1 MTSEEKD
8 VSDQEKHDA
17 ALALLKKLKDKLIAG
32 DVSSARLA
40 AFKLAWRQEDG
51 LIILKEVLFGKYE
64 RTAKK
69 AAAYGLRSMN
79 GRMKKLGRGV
89 LDEGLK
95 HRDRTT
101 KAACVKAI
109 FLMDGGV
116 PEKSAPRGNRNP
128 RGNSR
133 IQEIR
138 RGRRRDQTERNRAPR
153 R

>member
-1 MTSEEKD
+1 MASDEMD
-8 VSDQEKHDA
+8 VSDQEKHEA
-17 ALALLKKLKDKLIAG
+17 AVELLKQLKAKLLSSDI
-32 DVSSARLA
+32 SSARLA
-40 AFKLAWRQEDG
+40 AFKLAWKQEDG
-51 LIILKEVLFGKYE
+51 LTILREVLFGNYE
-64 RTAKK
+64 RTSKK

-79 GRMKKLGRGV
+79 GRMKKLGRAV

-116 PEKSAPRGNRNP
+116 PEKSAPRGKRKP
-128 RGNSR
+128 RGSGR

-138 RGRRRDQTERNRAPR
+138 RARRDRTERDRAPR

>member
-1 MTSEEKD
+1 MASEEKD
-8 VSDQEKHDA
+8 VSDQEKHEA
-17 ALALLKKLKDKLIAG
+17 AVELLRQFKEKLLSSDI
-32 DVSSARLA
+32 SSARVA

-51 LIILKEVLFGKYE
+51 LIILKEVLFGGYQ

-79 GRMKKLGRGV
+79 GRMKKLGRAV
-89 LDEGLK
+89 LEDGLK

-116 PEKSAPRGNRNP
+116 PEKSASRGKRKPRGN
-128 RGNSR
+128 GR

-138 RGRRRDQTERNRAPR
+138 RGRKDYTERDKAPR